1 MSSPAETP
9 AFGSIIDVRRLF
21 GPLLIGVFFNMILFG
36 LLIAQTM
43 TYFQTARKDPIW
55 MRLLVSF
62 YVLFVE
68 TANTALD
75 ISVMYQPLVL
85 QYGSIPGP
93 LPTVFLTRKNSLEC
107 LKSASHHPLDV
118 EPLCIALVAFPI
130 ELFFIWRI
138 RTLTGGIILPAIF
151 FVFALLAFG
160 AGIWTT
166 IALGGAGR
174 WDNVSVSFQAA
185 KVWISSSMG
194 TDLCIAFTLA
204 WALRSKKTGFG
215 GTDTVVN
222 RIVRMTVQTGLI
234 TAVVN
239 VLDMLSFL
247 FIKNS
252 TFNFM
257 WSNPLSKLYSNCMM
271 STLNARTNLKQS
283 LPTHVSDT
291 ADRSA
296 GSRGFVAARLV
307 TLDNKDTIGGST
319 YHTQSV
325 TNDLSDPEY
334 GIRMNKIVERF

>member
-55 MRLLVSF
+55 MRLLVF

-93 LPTVFLTRKNSLEC
+93 LPTVFLTQ
-107 LKSASHHPLDV
+107 
-118 EPLCIALVAFPI
+118 PLCIALVAFPI

-215 GTDTVVN
+215 GTDTIVN

-283 LPTHVSDT
+283 LPTHVSDS

-296 GSRGFVAARLV
+296 GSRGFAAARLV